1 MLKQVKMEKND
12 LNVESRAFVDLSNV
26 NYKLFF
32 IILFKKFLKFF
43 KNKKV
48 PKRKL

>member
-26 NYKLFF
+26 NYFLLFYLRNF
-32 IILFKKFLKFF
+32 
-43 KNKKV
+43 
-48 PKRKL
+48 

>member
-26 NYKLFF
+26 INYKLYF
-32 IILFKKFLKFF
+32 IILF
-43 KNKKV
+43 
-48 PKRKL
+48 